1 MLRPEEV
8 TVPPMRSLVVAG
20 SLLGAL
26 GGLLFSARA
35 HAFDYEEHKYVSNV
49 GFRIA
54 VDAAG
59 AQCPKSELLE
69 LVSTNA
75 IGKNR
80 SFGDLVGLVDYLHG
94 VEEVLV
100 RQGESDSLLKS
111 FDDIDW
117 QHLEEEKGDSLRFL
131 QAAHGN
137 ESHFQLNA
145 LMAHWN
151 HHKDAV
157 LLARDGLFHALVLEA
172 YGLHFLEDFHAP
184 GHVATTRGVLPDY
197 VSIAVHEKFNAAG
210 LDFKIMDEDGELR
223 RLAEIAMSLDMRDL
237 QLAQQDVPDK
247 LPLSAADFKGLQ
259 SALAGGSQRFLG
271 DSLLRRNK
279 IQAAYLAIL
288 VARSVGEVLAA
299 GCPATSGAVAEGSA
313 GRTGF
318 KPLWCLG
325 FYSKASTCGRGASG
339 KKGPLFRAETS
350 FGKYGDKNNNFLGFV
365 FKPADV
371 LLFSYYNEFSQAR
384 GIQGHAGSSELV
396 VESLLMSFLPSK
408 FVHVDEDAPY
418 KPALQR
424 FGFFAPS
431 LLYGFA
437 HTTGDNNSYGYHA
450 RLLLAIPRIDLQA
463 SVSYGIRYYA
473 IGGRTTRAYP
483 LGYGLEAGF
492 GFLLL
497 HLGIND
503 EFTRSPV
510 TGDLKARRL
519 IRGGMTFVLAKS
531 VYRRPF
537 QKLARL
543 LKRREKKEPVHG
555 AQG

>member
-1 MLRPEEV
+1 M
-8 TVPPMRSLVVAG
+8 G
-20 SLLGAL
+20 
-26 GGLLFSARA
+26 
-35 HAFDYEEHKYVSNV
+35 
-49 GFRIA
+49 
-54 VDAAG
+54 
-59 AQCPKSELLE
+59 
-69 LVSTNA
+69 LVSTTT
-75 IGKNR
+75 IEKNR

-111 FDDIDW
+111 FDEIDW
-117 QHLEEEKGDSLRFL
+117 QHLDEEKGDSLRFL

-137 ESHFQLNA
+137 ESHFQLSA

-157 LLARDGLFHALVLEA
+157 LLARDEIIHALVLEA

-210 LDFKIMDEDGELR
+210 LDFKIVDDDDELR
-223 RLAEIAMSLDMRDL
+223 RLTEIAMNLDVRDL
-237 QLAQQDVPDK
+237 RRLAQEDVPDK

-259 SALAGGSQRFLG
+259 SALAGGPQKFLG
-271 DSLLRRNK
+271 DSLLRRSK

-299 GCPATSGAVAEGSA
+299 GCPATSAAVSEGSA
-313 GRTGF
+313 RRTGF
-318 KPLWCLG
+318 KPVWCFG
-325 FYSKASTCGRGASG
+325 FYSKDSTCGRGASG
-339 KKGPLFRAETS
+339 RKGPLFRAETS

-408 FVHVDEDAPY
+408 FVHVDKDAPY
-418 KPALQR
+418 KPPLQR
-424 FGFFAPS
+424 FGFLAPS

-510 TGDLKARRL
+510 TGNLKARRL

-531 VYRRPF
+531 VYRQPF
-537 QKLARL
+537 QKLGRL
-543 LKRREKKEPVHG
+543 LKRREKKEPVQG
-555 AQG
+555 AQD